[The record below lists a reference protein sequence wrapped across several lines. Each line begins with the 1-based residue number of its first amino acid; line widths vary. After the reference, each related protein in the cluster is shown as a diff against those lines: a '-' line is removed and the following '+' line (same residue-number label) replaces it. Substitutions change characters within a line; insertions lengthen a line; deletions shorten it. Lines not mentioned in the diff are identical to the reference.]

1 MSDLIKQNSNGE
13 HHSLDPTVQD
23 SISMERS
30 GKRSRE
36 LSEKLLA
43 APEKPLS
50 VEDAELAI
58 SFESEMC
65 DYKVS
70 EVLTLEALIQTR
82 KSETHTY
89 YAEAFL
95 NGHVQVPGL
104 EGTLRQHQTPE
115 DVYKFLAL
123 AARDKTINTS
133 DLRELSRQS
142 ISFYKTEM
150 QHALLSNSEPHESLF
165 DSISIAIEP
174 EKVLEFARAGREARQ
189 YIKAQRKA
197 YSAEDSGLDGAK
209 RALVDIYTKKVNG
222 LVMSDVSTLQCL
234 INQSTLIEDEETIT
248 NATEIMSPSFLKAV
262 SNPATR
268 SILYKRFDYIRN
280 GIGYDGNG
288 RASAVDNDIFVTLDN
303 QNEAEVNSP
312 LYSIEDRERLR
323 GVVLNKKTIHELLKG
338 MVSDGNML
346 SSEDESTWSPARG
359 RRAEDGLFQV
369 VYQPVKDTLSVNG
382 IDGTLKTPNKERSL
396 YDVITVSVHELTHI
410 NQSQADQALG
420 SQLRIGRL
428 KGRRV
433 SMLREA
439 GANLVQRRLEM
450 ELFGASKPVAYAYA
464 RAIQC
469 FEAGGSIFE
478 ANKAFYEEKLQAG
491 FVNGK
496 AAAAK
501 EAADRVL
508 RLGNGSSSAPLSYV
522 EEILMNYDLA
532 QATPEV
538 QSRATQIT
546 TLDLDDQVRLHKY
559 GLLPE
564 VTDSGI
570 DWTTIVMNRMRP
582 YMDDTLKP

>member
-1 MSDLIKQNSNGE
+1 MSDSTKQISNGE
-13 HHSLDPTVQD
+13 HYSLDPTVQD
-23 SISMERS
+23 SIYMERS

-50 VEDAELAI
+50 VEDAELVI

-70 EVLTLEALIQTR
+70 EILTLEALIQTR

-104 EGTLRQHQTPE
+104 EGILRQHQTPE
-115 DVYKFLAL
+115 DVYKYLVI

-197 YSAEDSGLDGAK
+197 YSAEDTGLDGAK

-234 INQSTLIEDEETIT
+234 LDQSTLIEDEETVT

-268 SILYKRFDYIRN
+268 S
-280 GIGYDGNG
+280 
-288 RASAVDNDIFVTLDN
+288 
-303 QNEAEVNSP
+303 
-312 LYSIEDRERLR
+312 
-323 GVVLNKKTIHELLKG
+323 LL
-338 MVSDGNML
+338 
-346 SSEDESTWSPARG
+346 
-359 RRAEDGLFQV
+359 
-369 VYQPVKDTLSVNG
+369 
-382 IDGTLKTPNKERSL
+382 
-396 YDVITVSVHELTHI
+396 
-410 NQSQADQALG
+410 
-420 SQLRIGRL
+420 
-428 KGRRV
+428 
-433 SMLREA
+433 
-439 GANLVQRRLEM
+439 
-450 ELFGASKPVAYAYA
+450 
-464 RAIQC
+464 
-469 FEAGGSIFE
+469 
-478 ANKAFYEEKLQAG
+478 
-491 FVNGK
+491 
-496 AAAAK
+496 
-501 EAADRVL
+501 
-508 RLGNGSSSAPLSYV
+508 
-522 EEILMNYDLA
+522 
-532 QATPEV
+532 
-538 QSRATQIT
+538 
-546 TLDLDDQVRLHKY
+546 
-559 GLLPE
+559 
-564 VTDSGI
+564 
-570 DWTTIVMNRMRP
+570 
-582 YMDDTLKP
+582 